1 MKHNNKRLLYMTEL
15 AVLISI
21 LLLLEITGLGM
32 FKTFGLELT
41 ILQIPVI
48 IGAIVLGPS
57 GGAAMGAVFGL
68 ISYWECFGKSSF
80 GVALM
85 SINPLLTFIVC
96 VPTRILMGWLCGL
109 IFKGMHSRLA
119 QTKANFVS
127 YITASLSG
135 ALLNTAFFMS
145 TLCLCF
151 YHTEFI
157 QGFVEL
163 LGSTNVFMF
172 IVLFVGV
179 QGLVEALLCASVG
192 SVVSKGVRRGLHK
205 SA

>member
-1 MKHNNKRLLYMTEL
+1 MKHNNKRLLYLTEL
-15 AVLISI
+15 AVLIAI
-21 LLLLEITGLGM
+21 LLILEITGLGM

-80 GVALM
+80 GVTLM

-145 TLCLCF
+145 ALCLCF

-157 QGFVEL
+157 QDFVEL